1 MRKYL
6 FLLLMLP
13 MAVAAQTN
21 TFGYFRYKKV
31 VEQLPEYSQV
41 CNDYEELK
49 KQCDAEITRNE
60 EQLTRSY
67 VAYLDGQNEFPEPIL
82 RKRQKELQE
91 LVDKSILF
99 RKELQA
105 WLTAAHDSLY
115 APLRAKVDDAVS
127 RVCLHN
133 NLAYIIDLDEAGYKF
148 INPTCGF
155 DITNAL
161 LGTLGIIVPE
171 QETPAEG
178 EQTTEGEEQQAQQTQ
193 TQTQQTVVE
202 EGNVVKEG
210 E

>member
-1 MRKYL
+1 MRKYIFL
-6 FLLLMLP
+6 FLLLP
-13 MAVAAQTN
+13 MAVVAQTN

-31 VEQLPEYSQV
+31 VEQLPEYQQV
-41 CNDYEELK
+41 CNDYAELK
-49 KQCDAEITRNE
+49 KKCDAEVTRNE

-99 RKELQA
+99 RQELQT
-105 WLTAAHDSLY
+105 WLTAAHDSLF

-127 RVCLHN
+127 RVCMHN
-133 NLAYIIDLDEAGYKF
+133 NLAYVIDLDEAGYKF

-161 LGTLGIIVPE
+161 LGTLGIALPE
-171 QETPAEG
+171 QAAPAEG
-178 EQTTEGEEQQAQQTQ
+178 EQKAEEQTQ
-193 TQTQQTVVE
+193 QTQQTVVE

>member
-1 MRKYL
+1 MRKYI
-6 FLLLMLP
+6 FLLLLLP
-13 MAVAAQTN
+13 MAVVAQTN

-31 VEQLPEYSQV
+31 VEQLPEYQQV
-41 CNDYEELK
+41 CNDYDELK
-49 KQCDAEITRNE
+49 KQCDAEIARNE

-91 LVDKSILF
+91 LVDKSVLF
-99 RKELQA
+99 RKELQT
-105 WLTAAHDSLY
+105 WLTAAHDSLF

-127 RVCLHN
+127 RVCMHN

-161 LGTLGIIVPE
+161 LGTLGIALPE
-171 QETPAEG
+171 QQTPADG
-178 EQTTEGEEQQAQQTQ
+178 EQTTEAKE
-193 TQTQQTVVE
+193 QTVVE
-202 EGNVVKEG
+202 EGTVVKEG

>member
-49 KQCDAEITRNE
+49 KQCDAEIARNE

-171 QETPAEG
+171 QATPAEG
-178 EQTTEGEEQQAQQTQ
+178 EQTTEGEEQQTQTQ